1 LNRNFSPR
9 KNGKNGKNGDATQF
23 SIENWVASP
32 FFRWQT
38 HTVARAIGIYVE
50 YGRIAFLKTLAYRL
64 RYYTGILSYMIN
76 ISVYYF
82 IWKAIFTHGERI
94 EGYDLGEMVTYVAV
108 GWIARSFYF
117 NNIDREI
124 ASQVTEGR
132 IATELIKP
140 IHYQLSH
147 IASAFGESGFRMVLF
162 TLPITIVAWLFYPV
176 RLPAGPLH
184 FALFFASL
192 VLAFLIFAEVNF
204 IVGLCALGMK
214 SILALIRAK
223 YFLVELLSGLLVP
236 ISFFPASVQ
245 RVSSYLP
252 FQHISFTPLQIY
264 LGKLQ
269 GAELLRVLA
278 IQSGWT
284 IGLFILGNFFWSLSV
299 RKITIQGG

>member
-1 LNRNFSPR
+1 M
-9 KNGKNGKNGDATQF
+9 
-23 SIENWVASP
+23 
-32 FFRWQT
+32 
-38 HTVARAIGIYVE
+38 GIYLE

-64 RYYTGILSYMIN
+64 RYYTGVLSYMIN
-76 ISVYYF
+76 IAVYYF

-124 ASQVTEGR
+124 AAQVTEGR

-147 IASAFGESGFRMVLF
+147 IAQAFGESGFRLVLF
-162 TLPITIVAWLFYPV
+162 TLPISAVAWLFYPV
-176 RLPAGPLH
+176 QLPVGPLS
-184 FALFFASL
+184 FALFFLSL
-192 VLAFLIFAEVNF
+192 LLAFLIFAEVNF
-204 IVGLCALGMK
+204 VVGLCALGMK

-245 RVSSYLP
+245 RVSEFLP

-269 GAELLRVLA
+269 GRQLLLA
-278 IQSGWT
+278 LVVQFAWAV
-284 IGLFILGNFFWSLSV
+284 GLFLLGNFFWKLSV

>member
-1 LNRNFSPR
+1 MQL
-9 KNGKNGKNGDATQF
+9 
-23 SIENWVASP
+23 
-32 FFRWQT
+32 
-38 HTVARAIGIYVE
+38 GIYFE

-76 ISVYYF
+76 IAVYYF
-82 IWKAIFTHGERI
+82 IWKAIFAHGERI
-94 EGYDLGEMVTYVAV
+94 EGYNLDEMVTYVAV

-124 ASQVTEGR
+124 AAQVGEGR
-132 IATELIKP
+132 IASELIKP
-140 IHYQLSH
+140 IHYQISH
-147 IASAFGESGFRMVLF
+147 IAQALGESGFRLVLF
-162 TLPITIVAWLFYPV
+162 SLPITAVAWLFYPV
-176 RLPAGPLH
+176 RLPASLALL
-184 FALFFASL
+184 ALFFISL
-192 VLAFLIFAEVNF
+192 LLAFLIFAEINF

-245 RVSSYLP
+245 RVSQFLP

-269 GAELLRVLA
+269 GDALLQALA
-278 IQSGWT
+278 IQAGWVV
-284 IGLFILGNFFWSLSV
+284 GLFFLGDFFWTLSV
-299 RKITIQGG
+299 PKITIQGG